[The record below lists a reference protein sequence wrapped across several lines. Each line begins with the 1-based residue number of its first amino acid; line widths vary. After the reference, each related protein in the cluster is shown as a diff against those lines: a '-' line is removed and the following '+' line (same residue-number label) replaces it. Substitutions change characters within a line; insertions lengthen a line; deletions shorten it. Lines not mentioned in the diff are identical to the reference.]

1 MKQLDEMTPKE
12 IRLEI
17 AERKGMEVKYPYP
30 SIAAYIDG
38 ETPNGL
44 DHFKPL
50 PDWPASISAAWE
62 LVTSF
67 IENQP
72 WDRFDVDYNGL
83 ASTKWRASFSFI
95 HKIYGEVA
103 DTAPLAICKAWLSW
117 KRSEE

>member
-1 MKQLDEMTPKE
+1 MKQLDEMTPEE
-12 IRLEI
+12 IRIEI
-17 AERKGMEVKYPYP
+17 AERKGIEIINPFP
-30 SIAAYIDG
+30 SMLTYIDG
-38 ETPNGL
+38 KTSNGL
-44 DHFKPL
+44 NHYAPV
-50 PDWPASISAAWE
+50 PNWPEDIAAAWK